1 MEQTKPNTPKAHIH
15 QSKEMYYNTKQ
26 TQNTKARF
34 SRLLWHPAWK
44 QRRPILLF
52 QRFINLSLT
61 YLTLTTY
68 QPRDPYRENNMSDMT
83 ASMSIGQPH
92 HCELATPHIL
102 QLYQCC
108 YQYSSQWTQTNLT
121 TRPCPAVLNAWLSSA
136 ARRRRRRRCNSF
148 SVSSSL
154 RTAIGTASLPVPPGC
169 SSTAYH
175 THVQLV
181 NWLDIKLHQHAIQ
194 SQVQVDR
201 ISVSDLV
208 PNVVYLWLSANVHLW
223 PDADFRLLAWLSDS
237 AFSEL
242 HSVTAKCNW

>member
-1 MEQTKPNTPKAHIH
+1 
-15 QSKEMYYNTKQ
+15 
-26 TQNTKARF
+26 
-34 SRLLWHPAWK
+34 
-44 QRRPILLF
+44 
-52 QRFINLSLT
+52 
-61 YLTLTTY
+61 
-68 QPRDPYRENNMSDMT
+68 MSV
-83 ASMSIGQPH
+83 GQPH

-136 ARRRRRRRCNSF
+136 ARRRRRCNSF

-175 THVQLV
+175 TQVQLIAQAH
-181 NWLDIKLHQHAIQ
+181 NTITSTGW
-194 SQVQVDR
+194 
-201 ISVSDLV
+201 
-208 PNVVYLWLSANVHLW
+208 PNFGFGFSAKCGVFMTFGQ
-223 PDADFRLLAWLSDS
+223 DFRLLAWLSYS

-242 HSVTAKCNW
+242 HSVAAKCNCKCEGNSVMWQSTGDSVSSVTAVCRSVGQSNALFQTSLASPPQVPSVINFVWSYDWSLHSAAGCLQI